1 MSAGLNGWWARALI
15 DELCAAGASEAV
27 ICPGSRSTPLAL
39 ACAAEPRLA
48 VRSVVDERSGA
59 FFALG
64 AAKATG
70 KPALVV
76 ATSGTAGAHFYPA
89 LLEAEA
95 SRVPVVALT
104 ADRPPELHGF
114 GAPQTLDQQ
123 HLFGTH
129 VRFFADLGIPEGTP
143 EALRHLRAVAAAAAA
158 RALGTPRGPVHLNAP
173 FREPLI
179 PLTPPGPRQDD
190 PKKNNFFSGGPA
202 DVLPAVRIAPGKLDP
217 DEAAL
222 DAAARE
228 LSRRP
233 RGVIV
238 CGPRDAWDDLPRAV
252 RALSESLGYP
262 VLAEAASQVRF
273 RLPEAV
279 AHYDALL
286 KHQSLAGA
294 VRPEAVVRIGGGLTS
309 KTLQQWLDAS
319 AAWTLCLSED
329 GALFDPGHS
338 ASLAICG
345 DPVRACA
352 ELARRVQRREPG
364 PGAELLV
371 AERRTRA
378 ALEAA
383 FADEAQLSEP
393 SVARAL
399 AAALPREALLFVS
412 SSMPVRD
419 LDAWASAGEARVLAN
434 RGVNGIDGIVSSALG
449 AAAATGQPAAAL
461 LGDLALLHDLSGL
474 LAARRLGVPLLLV
487 VVNNDGGGIFNFLP
501 VAQATDRFEELF
513 ATPHGLDLSH
523 LAALCSARLSRP
535 RTASE
540 LRACIREALGNGLHI
555 VEVRTERT
563 ANVEKHRELQRIV
576 AAALEAP

>member
-1 MSAGLNGWWARALI
+1 MSAGLNEWWARALI

-158 RALGTPRGPVHLNAP
+158 GALGTPRGPVHLNAP
-173 FREPLI
+173 FREPL
-179 PLTPPGPRQDD
+179 TPASSPE
-190 PKKNNFFSGGPA
+190 PA
-202 DVLPAVRIAPGKLDP
+202 RAMPPAVRIAPGKLEP

-345 DPVRACA
+345 EPVRACA

-474 LAARRLGVPLLLV
+474 LAARRIGVPLLLV

-523 LAALCSARLSRP
+523 LAALCGARLSRP

>member
-1 MSAGLNGWWARALI
+1 MSAQLSQAWARALI

-27 ICPGSRSTPLAL
+27 VCPGSRSTPLAL
-39 ACAAEPRLA
+39 ACAAEPRLK
-48 VRSVVDERSGA
+48 VRSIVDERSGA

-70 KPALVV
+70 RPALVV

-114 GAPQTLDQQ
+114 GAPQTIDQQ

-129 VRFFADLGIPEGTP
+129 VRLFADLGVPEEGP
-143 EALRHLRAVAAAAAA
+143 QPMRHLRAVAAAAAA
-158 RALGTPRGPVHLNAP
+158 RALGAPRGPVHLNAP
-173 FREPLI
+173 FREPLV
-179 PLTPPGPRQDD
+179 PSPDAAVEVE
-190 PKKNNFFSGGPA
+190 GPA
-202 DVLPAVRIAPGKLDP
+202 PVRIAPARLEP

-222 DAAARE
+222 AAAVRE
-228 LSRRP
+228 LTRRP

-238 CGPRDAWDDLPRAV
+238 CGPRDACDDLPAAV
-252 RALSESLGYP
+252 QALSESLGYP

-279 AHYDALL
+279 VHYDALV
-286 KHQSLAGA
+286 KHPPVAA
-294 VRPEAVVRIGGGLTS
+294 AARPDAVVRIGGGLTS
-309 KTLQQWLDAS
+309 KALQQWLDAS
-319 AAWTLCLSED
+319 GAWTLCLSED
-329 GALFDPGHS
+329 GAIFDPGHS
-338 ASLAICG
+338 ASMVICG
-345 DPVRACA
+345 DPVRACGA
-352 ELARRVQRREPG
+352 LAAKTQAREPR
-364 PGAELLV
+364 PRSVLLD
-371 AERRTRA
+371 ADRRARA
-378 ALEAA
+378 ALSDAFAKEAA
-383 FADEAQLSEP
+383 LSEP
-393 SVARAL
+393 GVAREL
-399 AAALPREALLFVS
+399 AAALPADALLFVS

-419 LDAWASAGEARVLAN
+419 VDAWASAGRARVLAN
-434 RGVNGIDGIVSSALG
+434 RGVNGIDGIVSTALG
-449 AAAATGQPAAAL
+449 AAAATGRATATL

-513 ATPHGLDLSH
+513 ATPHGMDLAH
-523 LAALCSARLSRP
+523 LAALCGAKLVRP
-535 RTASE
+535 RDAAE
-540 LRACIREALGNGLHI
+540 LRAAIREGLGNGLHLI
-555 VEVRTERT
+555 EVRTDRA
-563 ANVEKHRELQRIV
+563 ANVARHRELERIV

>member
-1 MSAGLNGWWARALI
+1 MTGHLNGAWARALV
-15 DELCAAGASEAV
+15 DELCAAGATTAAV
-27 ICPGSRSTPLAL
+27 CPGSRSTPLAL

-59 FFALG
+59 FLALG

-89 LLEAEA
+89 ILEAEA
-95 SRVPVVALT
+95 SRVPLVALT

-129 VRFFADLGIPEGTP
+129 VRFFADLGVREPGP

-173 FREPLI
+173 FREP
-179 PLTPPGPRQDD
+179 PMPEADAPPPPAGPG
-190 PKKNNFFSGGPA
+190 SI
-202 DVLPAVRIAPGKLDP
+202 RIAPGKLEP

-273 RLPEAV
+273 RLPESL
-279 AHYDALL
+279 AHYDSLL
-286 KHQSLAGA
+286 KHQTLADA
-294 VRPEAVVRIGGGLTS
+294 ARPDAVVRIGGGLTS

-319 AAWTLCLSED
+319 GAWTVCLSDD

-345 DPVRACA
+345 DAVRACD
-352 ELARRVQRREPG
+352 ELARRVQRREPH
-364 PGAELLV
+364 PGSALV
-371 AERRTRA
+371 EAERRARA
-378 ALEAA
+378 ALHESFAA
-383 FADEAQLSEP
+383 ETDLSEP
-393 SVARAL
+393 GTAREL
-399 AAALPREALLFVS
+399 AAALPAEALLFVS

-419 LDAWASAGEARVLAN
+419 LDAWAGAGRARVLAN
-434 RGVNGIDGIVSSALG
+434 RGLNGIDGIVSSALG
-449 AAAATGQPAAAL
+449 AAIATGQPTAVL
-461 LGDLALLHDLSGL
+461 IGDLALLHDLSGL
-474 LAARRLGVPLLLV
+474 LAARRLGAPLLLV

-501 VAQATDRFEELF
+501 VAQATESFEELF
-513 ATPHGLDLSH
+513 ATPHGLDLAH
-523 LAALCSARLSRP
+523 AAALCGARLSRP
-535 RTASE
+535 RNAAE
-540 LRACIREALGNGLHI
+540 LRARVLHGLGNGLQM
-555 VEVRTERT
+555 VEVRTSRS
-563 ANVEKHRELQRIV
+563 ANVERHAELHRLV
-576 AAALEAP
+576 ARALEGP